1 MLERLLASLA
11 AGPVEAVYLVH
22 GDLVLAEPAAVR
34 LAEVLGRRSG
44 MSPDVRR
51 HPPRLSPLLDD
62 LKTYSLFGGG
72 KVVVAIDTAALADRR
87 DAADLIDEA
96 EDALPIDDPHEL
108 PSRARPGASRLLQA
122 MRLFDLAPEVG
133 DLHKQIESLPKWVLE
148 GGKKL
153 RQRKPRGRSKA
164 ELEVL
169 TQGLV
174 TLLGAAREAGL
185 AGWAEGD
192 LAELSEAVQKGFPEG
207 HTLVLAEREVAADH
221 PVARALAERGAV
233 VSVGTVTSERGGG
246 FSGLDTLATEL
257 ARQTGVTIERDA
269 LAELARRTLR
279 QERDGGVEAD
289 STARFAGEYRKLAS
303 LAGQQGRIDR
313 RAVEDA
319 VEDRG
324 QEDVWQLL
332 DAVGSGRAGE
342 ALSRLRRYLGA
353 AEDPLAARLSL
364 FALLAALCRQIAALR
379 GLMAE
384 RGVPVGEAQYKRF
397 EARWAAVLGA
407 DLADGVKSP
416 LAGLNPFRLFKAYL
430 AACRIPPEDAAQLPW
445 RALEAELGLKGGSD
459 DPDAVLAD
467 LLVHLSRP
475 R

>member
-11 AGPVEAVYLVH
+11 NGPAGAVYLIH
-22 GDLVLAEPAAVR
+22 GDLVLAEPAALR
-34 LAEVLGRRSG
+34 LAEAIGERGSV
-44 MSPDVRR
+44 SPEVRR
-51 HPPRLSPLLDD
+51 HPPRLTPLLDD

-96 EDALPIDDPHEL
+96 EDALPIDDPSEL

-122 MRLFDLAPEVG
+122 LRLFELSPEG
-133 DLHKQIESLPKWVLE
+133 GNPLERIEALPKWVLE

-153 RQRKPRGRSKA
+153 RQRKPRGRSKV
-164 ELEVL
+164 ELEALVH
-169 TQGLV
+169 GLAR
-174 TLLGAAREAGL
+174 LLESARGAGL

-192 LAELSEAVQKGFPEG
+192 LAELAEAVHKGFPEG

-233 VSVGTVTSERGGG
+233 LAVGTVTGERGGG
-246 FSGLDTLATEL
+246 FSGLDPLAAEL
-257 ARQTGVTIERDA
+257 TRQTGVQIDRDA

-303 LAGQQGRIDR
+303 LAAQRGRIDR
-313 RAVEDA
+313 RAVEEA

-332 DAVGSGRAGE
+332 DAVGAGRAGE
-342 ALSRLRRYLGA
+342 ALSRLRRYLGS
-353 AEDPLAARLSL
+353 AEDALAARLSL

-384 RGVPVGEAQYKRF
+384 RGVPVGETQYKRF
-397 EARWAAVLGA
+397 EMRWATVLAA

-430 AACRIPPEDAAQLPW
+430 AACRIPPEEAALLPW
-445 RALEAELGLKGGSD
+445 RALEAEIGLKGGSD

-467 LLVHLSRP
+467 LLVHLARP